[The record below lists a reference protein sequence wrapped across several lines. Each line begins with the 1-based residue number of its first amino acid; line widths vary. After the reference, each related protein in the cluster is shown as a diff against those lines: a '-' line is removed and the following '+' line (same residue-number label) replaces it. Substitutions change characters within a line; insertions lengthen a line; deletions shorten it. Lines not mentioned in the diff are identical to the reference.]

1 MRLKIKNQT
10 DKNKIMKKVVAIVA
24 LALFTVSINAQ
35 ETKQEKKEM
44 SVTMKHDKKMSA
56 DEVAKCKAK
65 CKAEGKK
72 CDAKTEKASGKK
84 CCAKA

>member
-1 MRLKIKNQT
+1 
-10 DKNKIMKKVVAIVA
+10 MKKVVAILA
-24 LALFTVSINAQ
+24 LALFTVSMNAQ
-35 ETKQEKKEM
+35 EAKQEKKEKKEM

-72 CDAKTEKASGKK
+72 CDAKMETASGKK
-84 CCAKA
+84 CCAKK

>member
-1 MRLKIKNQT
+1 
-10 DKNKIMKKVVAIVA
+10 MKKVIAIVA
-24 LALFTVSINAQ
+24 LTFFTVSMNAQ
-35 ETKQEKKEM
+35 EAKQEKKEM
-44 SVTMKHDKKMSA
+44 TCSTKHAKMSA

-72 CDAKTEKASGKK
+72 CDAKVEKASGKK

>member
-1 MRLKIKNQT
+1 
-10 DKNKIMKKVVAIVA
+10 MKKVLAIVA
-24 LALFTVSINAQ
+24 LAIFTVSMNAQ
-35 ETKQEKKEM
+35 EAKQEKKEM
-44 SVTMKHDKKMSA
+44 TCSTKHAKMSA

-72 CDAKTEKASGKK
+72 CDAKAEKASGKK